1 MSDLKGVPEL
11 KARMNKLRLV
21 FKPVGRSWADKTVT
35 NAQHRLASHKRTG
48 RLHDSVRRASATK
61 RRATVTAHYT
71 ANFEDAGAKP
81 HDITA
86 KPGRRLIFKGSSG
99 TVFARKVHH
108 RGRKARP
115 FKVRAAQDAL
125 RDTPLEQLLIDEWN
139 SGA

>member
-1 MSDLKGVPEL
+1 MSNLIGTPEL

-21 FKPVGRSWADKTVT
+21 FKPVGRSWADHTVR
-35 NAQHRLASHKRTG
+35 NAKHKLASTRKTG
-48 RLHDSVRRASATK
+48 RLHDSVRRGSATK

-81 HDITA
+81 HVITA
-86 KPGRRLIFKGSSG
+86 PPGKALVFKGSRG
-99 TVFARKVHH
+99 TVFARQVHH

-115 FKVRAAQDAL
+115 FKVRAAQAAL
-125 RDTPLEQLLIDEWN
+125 RDTPLEQILIDEWN